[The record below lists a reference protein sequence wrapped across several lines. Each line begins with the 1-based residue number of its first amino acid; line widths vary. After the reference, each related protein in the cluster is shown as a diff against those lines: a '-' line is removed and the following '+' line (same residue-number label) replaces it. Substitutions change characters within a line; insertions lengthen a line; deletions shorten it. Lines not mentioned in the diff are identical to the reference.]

1 MKTFTASRWSKGD
14 PNKGAAIEIAIAVR
28 DAHPWS
34 ELIRRAAGRQGRSR
48 ARLIIRPL
56 GNQRGFSE
64 MSACRT
70 LRKRWEAEMNRNIKS
85 TPGTL
90 CLFGVAFFLA
100 ITIANARNDSPPS
113 SDRTWSP
120 PNLSNYESELASQRF
135 HQVEGGSHVSINP
148 RKIYSLAEL
157 IDIAER
163 NNPETRVAWERAR
176 QAAAA
181 VGLSESA
188 YYPFLVASAAA
199 GYDRAFIPFPTLAV
213 NPKKLLTNPS
223 VAVSITGGGSLVTNA
238 QVYRA
243 ELNAKWL
250 LLDFGERDAT
260 VAAARERLM
269 MANVGFNGT
278 HQKIVFEVTERFYQL
293 GTARQKVVVA
303 RNALEAAQ
311 TVEQA
316 VQARIDNGLA
326 TKPEL
331 LQAQQQSA
339 QTAFDVEATTG
350 AESDARVGLVESIGL
365 LPTVPLHV
373 ADLGQRSAFGS
384 GRSVDELIARALSQ
398 RPDLVAKL
406 ANVHAKEYEIRRVR
420 AEYYPKV
427 AIDAHVSETELDVSI
442 ADSDYFGDHRPTW
455 GAFLT
460 VSVPI
465 FDGFGRRHKMEMAE
479 ADLRGAENELAGA
492 RDSAVREV
500 WKAYT
505 DFKTTLRKQDSATK
519 LVTASQ
525 NAFDAV
531 LESYKNGLST
541 YPELVSAQRNLTFAQ
556 SVNHDTQSAI
566 YTAASALALSTGD
579 LARPSGRAG
588 RPVRPLER

>member
-1 MKTFTASRWSKGD
+1 MSMRVITLQLLL
-14 PNKGAAIEIAIAVR
+14 AIAV
-28 DAHPWS
+28 
-34 ELIRRAAGRQGRSR
+34 
-48 ARLIIRPL
+48 
-56 GNQRGFSE
+56 
-64 MSACRT
+64 
-70 LRKRWEAEMNRNIKS
+70 
-85 TPGTL
+85 
-90 CLFGVAFFLA
+90 
-100 ITIANARNDSPPS
+100 ANARNDPPPS

-120 PNLSNYESELASQRF
+120 PNLPNYERELAEYRF
-135 HQVEGGSHVSINP
+135 NEAQGSSHVSINP
-148 RKIYSLAEL
+148 RKIYGLAEL

-163 NNPETRVAWERAR
+163 NNPDTRVAWERAR

-199 GYDRAFIPFPTLAV
+199 GYDRAFIPFPTLTV
-213 NPKKLLTNPS
+213 NPTHPS
-223 VAVSITGGGSLVTNA
+223 LSNVRITGGGSLVTEA
-238 QVYRA
+238 QVYRG

-250 LLDFGERDAT
+250 LLDFGERTA
-260 VAAARERLM
+260 VVRAAREQLM

-278 HQKIVFEVTERFYQL
+278 HQKIVFQVTERFYQL
-293 GTARQKVVVA
+293 GTARQKVLVSQS
-303 RNALEAAQ
+303 ALEAAQ

-316 VQARIDNGLA
+316 VKARVDNGLA

-350 AESDARVGLVESIGL
+350 AESDARVALVEIIGL
-365 LPTVPLHV
+365 LPTVPLKV
-373 ADLGQRSAFGS
+373 ADLGQRSTSEQANG
-384 GRSVDELIARALSQ
+384 SVDELIERALWQ

-406 ANVHAKEYEIRRVR
+406 ANVHAKQDGIKKVR

-427 AIDAHVSETELDVSI
+427 AIDAHVTETELDVSI
-442 ADSDYFGDHRPTW
+442 AHSPYFGDHRPTY
-455 GAFLT
+455 GVFLT
-460 VSVPI
+460 ASVPI
-465 FDGFGRRHKMEMAE
+465 FDGFARRHKMEMAE
-479 ADLRGAENELAGA
+479 AELHGAENELAGA

-505 DFKTTLRKQDSATK
+505 DFKTALRKQDSAAK

-541 YPELVSAQRNLTFAQ
+541 YPEIVSAQRNLASAR
-556 SVNHDTQSAI
+556 SVSHDTQAAI
-566 YTAASALALSTGD
+566 FTTATELALSTGD
-579 LARPSGRAG
+579 LARPSA
-588 RPVRPLER
+588 RPLRPSAVRPLQSSPRGVRPLER

>member
-1 MKTFTASRWSKGD
+1 M
-14 PNKGAAIEIAIAVR
+14 
-28 DAHPWS
+28 
-34 ELIRRAAGRQGRSR
+34 
-48 ARLIIRPL
+48 RLL
-56 GNQRGFSE
+56 
-64 MSACRT
+64 T
-70 LRKRWEAEMNRNIKS
+70 LQ
-85 TPGTL
+85 L
-90 CLFGVAFFLA
+90 LLA
-100 ITIANARNDSPPS
+100 ITVANARNDPPPS

-120 PNLSNYESELASQRF
+120 PNLPNYERELAEYHFNEAQGS
-135 HQVEGGSHVSINP
+135 SHVSINP
-148 RKIYSLAEL
+148 RKIYGLAEL

-163 NNPETRVAWERAR
+163 NNPDTRVAWERAR

-213 NPKKLLTNPS
+213 NEKKLLMNPS
-223 VAVSITGGGSLVTNA
+223 LNAVSITGGGSLVTEA
-238 QVYRA
+238 RVYRA

-250 LLDFGERDAT
+250 LLDFGERSAV
-260 VAAARERLM
+260 VAATREQLM

-278 HQKIVFEVTERFYQL
+278 HQKIVFQVTERFYQL
-293 GTARQKVVVA
+293 GTARQKVLVSQS
-303 RNALEAAQ
+303 ALEAAQ

-316 VQARIDNGLA
+316 VQARVDNGLA

-331 LQAQQQSA
+331 LQAQQQTA

-350 AESDARVGLVESIGL
+350 AESDARVALVESIGL
-365 LPTVPLHV
+365 LPTVPLKV
-373 ADLGQRSAFGS
+373 ADLGQRSTSDQANG
-384 GRSVDELIARALSQ
+384 SVDELIVKALSQ

-406 ANVHAKEYEIRRVR
+406 ANVRAKQNEIRRVR

-442 ADSDYFGDHRPTW
+442 NNSKYFGDNRPTF

-460 VSVPI
+460 ASVPI
-465 FDGFGRRHKMEMAE
+465 FDGFARDRQMDMARAE
-479 ADLRGAENELAGA
+479 LRGAENELAGA

-505 DFKTTLRKQDSATK
+505 DFKTALRKQDSAVK

-541 YPELVSAQRNLTFAQ
+541 YPEIVSAQRNLASAR
-556 SVNHDTQSAI
+556 SVSHDTQAAI
-566 YTAASALALSTGD
+566 FTTATALALSTGD
-579 LARPSGRAG
+579 LARPSVRGG
-588 RPVRPLER
+588 RPVKPLER

>member
-1 MKTFTASRWSKGD
+1 MRVITLQLLL
-14 PNKGAAIEIAIAVR
+14 AIAV
-28 DAHPWS
+28 
-34 ELIRRAAGRQGRSR
+34 
-48 ARLIIRPL
+48 
-56 GNQRGFSE
+56 
-64 MSACRT
+64 
-70 LRKRWEAEMNRNIKS
+70 
-85 TPGTL
+85 
-90 CLFGVAFFLA
+90 
-100 ITIANARNDSPPS
+100 ANARNDPPPS

-120 PNLSNYESELASQRF
+120 PNLPNYERQLAEYHFNEAQGS
-135 HQVEGGSHVSINP
+135 SHVSINP
-148 RKIYSLAEL
+148 RKIYGLAEL

-163 NNPETRVAWERAR
+163 NNPDTRVAWERAR
-176 QAAAA
+176 QAAGA

-199 GYDRAFIPFPTLAV
+199 GYDRAFIPFPTLTA
-213 NPKKLLTNPS
+213 NSTHPS
-223 VAVSITGGGSLVTNA
+223 LSNVRITGGGSLVTEA
-238 QVYRA
+238 QVYRG
-243 ELNAKWL
+243 ELSAKWL
-250 LLDFGERDAT
+250 LLDFGERSAV
-260 VAAARERLM
+260 VAAAREQLM

-278 HQKIVFEVTERFYQL
+278 HQKIVFQVTERFYQL
-293 GTARQKVVVA
+293 GTARQQVLVSQS
-303 RNALEAAQ
+303 ALEAAQ

-331 LQAQQQSA
+331 LQAQQQTA

-350 AESDARVGLVESIGL
+350 AESDARVALVESIGL

-373 ADLGQRSAFGS
+373 ADLGQRSTSEQTNG
-384 GRSVDELIARALSQ
+384 SVDELIERALSQ

-406 ANVHAKEYEIRRVR
+406 ANVRVKQDGIRKVR

-427 AIDAHVSETELDVSI
+427 AIDAHATETELDVSI
-442 ADSDYFGDHRPTW
+442 DHSDYFGDHRPTY
-455 GAFLT
+455 GVFLT
-460 VSVPI
+460 ASVPI

-479 ADLRGAENELAGA
+479 AEFHGAENELAGA

-505 DFKTTLRKQDSATK
+505 DFKTALRKQDSAGK

-541 YPELVSAQRNLTFAQ
+541 YPEIVSAQRNLASAR
-556 SVNHDTQSAI
+556 SVSHDTQAAI
-566 YTAASALALSTGD
+566 FTAATALALSTGD
-579 LARPSGRAG
+579 LARPSVRGG

>member
-1 MKTFTASRWSKGD
+1 MSMRLITLQLLL
-14 PNKGAAIEIAIAVR
+14 AIAV
-28 DAHPWS
+28 
-34 ELIRRAAGRQGRSR
+34 
-48 ARLIIRPL
+48 
-56 GNQRGFSE
+56 
-64 MSACRT
+64 
-70 LRKRWEAEMNRNIKS
+70 
-85 TPGTL
+85 
-90 CLFGVAFFLA
+90 
-100 ITIANARNDSPPS
+100 ANARNDPPPS

-120 PNLSNYESELASQRF
+120 PNLPNYERELAEYHFNEAQGS
-135 HQVEGGSHVSINP
+135 SHVSINP
-148 RKIYSLAEL
+148 RKIYGLAEL

-163 NNPETRVAWERAR
+163 NNPDTRVAWERAR

-213 NPKKLLTNPS
+213 DPTHPS
-223 VAVSITGGGSLVTNA
+223 LSNVRITGGGSLVTEA
-238 QVYRA
+238 KVYRG

-250 LLDFGERDAT
+250 LLDFGERSAV
-260 VAAARERLM
+260 VAAAREQLM
-269 MANVGFNGT
+269 IANVGFNGT
-278 HQKIVFEVTERFYQL
+278 HQKIVFQVTDRFYQL
-293 GTARQKVVVA
+293 GTAHQKVLVSQS
-303 RNALEAAQ
+303 ALEAAQ

-316 VQARIDNGLA
+316 VQARVDNGLA

-350 AESDARVGLVESIGL
+350 VESDARVALVESIGL
-365 LPTVPLHV
+365 LPTVPLKV
-373 ADLGQRSAFGS
+373 ADLGQRSTS
-384 GRSVDELIARALSQ
+384 GEGDGSVDELIERALWQ

-406 ANVHAKEYEIRRVR
+406 ANVHAKQDEIKKVR

-442 ADSDYFGDHRPTW
+442 AHSDYFGDHRPTY
-455 GAFLT
+455 GAFVT
-460 VSVPI
+460 ATVPI
-465 FDGFGRRHKMEMAE
+465 FDGFARRHKMEMAE
-479 ADLRGAENELAGA
+479 AELHGAENELAGA

-505 DFKTTLRKQDSATK
+505 DFKTALRKQDSAAK

-541 YPELVSAQRNLTFAQ
+541 YPEIVSAQRNLASAR
-556 SVNHDTQSAI
+556 SVSHDTQAAI
-566 YTAASALALSTGD
+566 FTTATELALSTGD
-579 LARPSGRAG
+579 LARPSMRATHF
-588 RPVRPLER
+588 VRPPKR

>member
-1 MKTFTASRWSKGD
+1 VSM
-14 PNKGAAIEIAIAVR
+14 
-28 DAHPWS
+28 
-34 ELIRRAAGRQGRSR
+34 
-48 ARLIIRPL
+48 RLL
-56 GNQRGFSE
+56 
-64 MSACRT
+64 T
-70 LRKRWEAEMNRNIKS
+70 LQ
-85 TPGTL
+85 L
-90 CLFGVAFFLA
+90 LLA
-100 ITIANARNDSPPS
+100 ITVANARNDPPPS

-120 PNLSNYESELASQRF
+120 PNLPNYERELAEYHSTA
-135 HQVEGGSHVSINP
+135 ESGSRVSINP
-148 RKIYSLAEL
+148 RKIYGLAEL

-163 NNPETRVAWERAR
+163 NNPDTRVAWERAR

-213 NPKKLLTNPS
+213 NPKHPS
-223 VAVSITGGGSLVTNA
+223 LNNVSITGGSSLVTEA
-238 QVYRA
+238 QVYRG

-250 LLDFGERDAT
+250 LLDFGERSAV
-260 VAAARERLM
+260 VAASREQLM

-278 HQKIVFEVTERFYQL
+278 HQKIVFQVTERFYQL
-293 GTARQKVVVA
+293 GTARQKVLVSQS
-303 RNALEAAQ
+303 ALEAAQ

-331 LQAQQQSA
+331 LQAQQQTA

-350 AESDARVGLVESIGL
+350 AESDARVALVESIGL

-373 ADLGQRSAFGS
+373 ADLGQRSTSEQTNG
-384 GRSVDELIARALSQ
+384 SVDELIERALSQ

-406 ANVHAKEYEIRRVR
+406 ANVRAKHDGIRKVR

-427 AIDAHVSETELDVSI
+427 AIDAHATETELDVSI
-442 ADSDYFGDHRPTW
+442 NHSDYFGDHRPTY
-455 GAFLT
+455 GVFLT
-460 VSVPI
+460 ASVPI
-465 FDGFGRRHKMEMAE
+465 FDGFGRRYKMEMAE
-479 ADLRGAENELAGA
+479 AELHGAENELAGA

-505 DFKTTLRKQDSATK
+505 DFKTALRKQDSAVK
-519 LVTASQ
+519 LVAASQ

-541 YPELVSAQRNLTFAQ
+541 YPELVSAQRNLAAAR
-556 SVNHDTQSAI
+556 SVSHDTQAAI

-579 LARPSGRAG
+579 LARPSSGVT
-588 RPVRPLER
+588 RPIRKSSRSIQPVTPFNR